1 MRNPL
6 PQHSTNG
13 QSHLQLELRVKF
25 WVPAHLIL
33 QDSVLNIFYMQ
44 ARLDLLEGRLK
55 ASDWINAAQLG
66 ALIAQAD
73 KVKFDAATLT
83 ATEISS
89 SVTETIKT
97 SSACEPIG
105 KNKKR
110 KLSKQKSTE
119 NLPIETLAAVAAA
132 PTNLNPYEQYI
143 IRPVDSENDSE
154 QMPNGFVTQIAKEHG
169 KLTTLKMTPKNAK
182 YWLLAKISK
191 LVGFGEETFS
201 GTLVS
206 DPSTRCDVSIGPHGI
221 FVSIEGNQIR

>member
-55 ASDWINAAQLG
+55 ASDWINAAHLG

-73 KVKFDAATLT
+73 KMKFDSAALT
-83 ATEISS
+83 TIENSS

-97 SSACEPIG
+97 TSPSCEPIG

-110 KLSKQKSTE
+110 KLSKQKSTD
-119 NLPIETLAAVAAA
+119 NLPIETLATVAAMA
-132 PTNLNPYEQYI
+132 NSNPYEQYI
-143 IRPVDSENDSE
+143 IQPVDSENECE
-154 QMPNGFVTQIAKEHG
+154 QMPHGFVTQIAKEHG

-191 LVGFGEETFS
+191 LAGFGEETFS

-206 DPSTRCDVSIGPHGI
+206 EPTTRCDVSIGPHGI
-221 FVSIEGNQIR
+221 FVSTEGNQIR